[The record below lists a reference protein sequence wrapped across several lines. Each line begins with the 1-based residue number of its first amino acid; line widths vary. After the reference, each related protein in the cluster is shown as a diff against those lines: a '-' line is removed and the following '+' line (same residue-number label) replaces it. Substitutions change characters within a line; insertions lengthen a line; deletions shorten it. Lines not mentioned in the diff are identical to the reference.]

1 MKTNIKLFFISSV
14 ILLIISCK
22 TNTATKVDNSTERSI
37 KGNWEITSVK
47 YPGSDVIKV
56 NSFNI
61 ADAQCM
67 VGSEWKLVSNNNTG
81 TMIVQ
86 KSGCPSF
93 ESPITWFINKDGNFV
108 MKILDTG
115 EKAKRVQEGYILTV
129 SNISENN
136 FDLIDKINVGGKMT
150 DVVYS
155 FRRI

>member
-1 MKTNIKLFFISSV
+1 MKTNIKF
-14 ILLIISCK
+14 ILLIPVLFLVFSCK
-22 TNTATKVDNSTERSI
+22 TNTATKVDNATERAL
-37 KGNWEITSVK
+37 KGDWEITAVN

-61 ADAQCM
+61 AQAQCM
-67 VGSEWKLVSNNNTG
+67 VGSQWKFVSNNNTG
-81 TMIVQ
+81 AMNVQ
-86 KSGCPSF
+86 KAGCPSF
-93 ESPITWFINKDGNFV
+93 ASPITWFINKDGNFV

>member
-1 MKTNIKLFFISSV
+1 MKTISRFILLSSV
-14 ILLIISCK
+14 ILLIFSCK
-22 TNTATKVDNSTERSI
+22 TNTATKVDNATERAI
-37 KGNWEITSVK
+37 KGNWEITSVN
-47 YPGSDVIKV
+47 YPGSNVIKV

-67 VGSEWKLVSNNNTG
+67 VGSQWKLVSNNNTG
-81 TMIVQ
+81 TMNVQ

-108 MKILDTG
+108 FKILDSG
-115 EKAKRVQEGYILTV
+115 EKAKRVTEGYILTV
-129 SNISENN
+129 ANVSENN

-150 DVVYS
+150 EVVYS

>member
-1 MKTNIKLFFISSV
+1 MKTNIKF
-14 ILLIISCK
+14 ILLLPVLFLVFSCK
-22 TNTATKVDNSTERSI
+22 TNTATKVDNATERAL
-37 KGNWEITSVK
+37 KGDWEITAVN

-61 ADAQCM
+61 AQAQCM
-67 VGSEWKLVSNNNTG
+67 VGSQWKFVSNNNTG
-81 TMIVQ
+81 TMNVQ
-86 KSGCPSF
+86 KAGCPSF
-93 ESPITWFINKDGNFV
+93 ASPITWFINKDGNFV

>member
-1 MKTNIKLFFISSV
+1 MKTNIKF
-14 ILLIISCK
+14 ILLLPVLFLVFSCK
-22 TNTATKVDNSTERSI
+22 TNTATKVDNATERAL
-37 KGNWEITSVK
+37 KGDWEITSVK

-67 VGSEWKLVSNNNTG
+67 VGSQWKLVSNNNTG